1 MQILRDE
8 KGVMIG
14 TAPEDTLNQSII
26 AIRVALQKANLKKTG
41 KNTFS
46 NFDYY
51 QLEDF
56 LPKLNELMLQEEV
69 NDIFTIEDDEYREYA
84 KLILVKQNRIT
95 NEVEQNVYKIPFTLF
110 ETPLNWKYNK
120 TINDVEQVKS
130 MQDIQ
135 YLGALNTYYK
145 RYLYINA
152 FGITDGEIID
162 GMNNDNLTSKK
173 ETKVTKA
180 TTKEQTQ
187 EELENML
194 DYEYQQALKISGQDE
209 KEMLGHY
216 GVESA
221 DKLTLQQKKE
231 AIVVMKAKIKKAKN
245 ILEEASEQLKEE
257 GLE

>member
-1 MQILRDE
+1 MQILKDE

-14 TAPEDTLNQSII
+14 TAPEDTLNKSIM

-84 KLILVKQNRIT
+84 KLTLIKGEEKQ
-95 NEVEQNVYKIPFTLF
+95 EYKIPFTLF
-110 ETPLNWKYNK
+110 ETPLNWKFNK

-162 GMNNDNLTSKK
+162 GMNNDNLTNKK
-173 ETKVTKA
+173 ETKVTKL
-180 TTKEQTQ
+180 TSKEQTQ

-194 DYEYQQALKISGQDE
+194 DYEYQQALKMSGQDE

-231 AIVVMKAKIKKAKN
+231 AIVVMKAKIKKAKS

>member
-1 MQILRDE
+1 MKILKDD
-8 KGVMIG
+8 KGVVIG

-84 KLILVKQNRIT
+84 KLVLVKLNRIT
-95 NEVEQNVYKIPFTLF
+95 NELEKNVYRIPFTLF
-110 ETPLNWKYNK
+110 ETPLNWKFNK

-152 FGITDGEIID
+152 FGITDGEVID
-162 GMNNDNLTSKK
+162 NMDNDNLTSKK
-173 ETKVTKA
+173 ESKKPTPKKM
-180 TTKEQTQ
+180 TQ

-194 DYEYQQALKISGQDE
+194 DYEYQQALQMSGQDE

-245 ILEEASEQLKEE
+245 ILDEASEQLKEE

>member
-1 MQILRDE
+1 MQILKDE

-14 TAPEDTLNQSII
+14 TAPEDTLNKSIM

-84 KLILVKQNRIT
+84 KLILIKGEEKQ
-95 NEVEQNVYKIPFTLF
+95 EYKIPFTLF
-110 ETPLNWKYNK
+110 ETPLNWKFNK

-162 GMNNDNLTSKK
+162 NMDNDKLTSKK
-173 ETKVTKA
+173 ETKVTKL
-180 TTKEQTQ
+180 TSKEQTQ

-194 DYEYQQALKISGQDE
+194 DYEYQQALKMSGQDE

-231 AIVVMKAKIKKAKN
+231 AIVVMKAKIKKAKS

>member
-1 MQILRDE
+1 MQILKDE
-8 KGVMIG
+8 KGEMIG
-14 TAPEDTLNQSII
+14 TAPEDTLNKSII

-69 NDIFTIEDDEYREYA
+69 NDIFTIEDGFA
-84 KLILVKQNRIT
+84 KLILVKGDEKQ
-95 NEVEQNVYKIPFTLF
+95 EYKIPFTLF
-110 ETPLNWKYNK
+110 ETPLNWKFNK
-120 TINDVEQVKS
+120 TINDIEQVKS

-162 GMNNDNLTSKK
+162 SMDNTNIPAKK
-173 ETKVTKA
+173 ETKATKV

-194 DYEYQQALKISGQDE
+194 DYEYQQALQMSGQNE

-221 DKLTLQQKKE
+221 DELTLQQKKE
-231 AIVVMKAKIKKAKN
+231 AIVVMKAKIQKAKS

>member
-1 MQILRDE
+1 MKAIEKE
-8 KGVMIG
+8 KGLIEV
-14 TAPEDTLNQSII
+14 TPEDTLNKSII
-26 AIRVALQKANLKKTG
+26 AIRVGLQNSKLKKSG
-41 KNTFS
+41 HNSFS

-56 LPKLNELMLQEEV
+56 LPRLNELMLQEEV
-69 NDIFTIEDDEYREYA
+69 NDIFTIDDGYA
-84 KLILVKQNRIT
+84 KLILIKGDEKQ
-95 NEVEQNVYKIPFTLF
+95 EYKIPFTLF
-110 ETPLNWKYNK
+110 DTPLNWKYNK
-120 TINDVEQVKS
+120 TTQENEQVKS

-162 GMNNDNLTSKK
+162 GMDNDNLTSKK
-173 ETKVTKA
+173 ETKPTKT
-180 TTKEQTQ
+180 TTKGQTQ

-194 DYEYQQALKISGQDE
+194 DYEYQQALKDSGQDE
-209 KEMLGHY
+209 KELLGHY
-216 GVESA
+216 EVETA
-221 DKLTLQQKKE
+221 DQLTLQQKKE
-231 AIVVMKAKIKKAKN
+231 AIAVMKVKIKKAKS

>member
-1 MQILRDE
+1 MRAIE
-8 KGVMIG
+8 KEKDVIEMI
-14 TAPEDTLNQSII
+14 PEDTLNKSIV
-26 AIRVALQKANLKKTG
+26 AIRVGLQKANLKKTG
-41 KNTFS
+41 HNSFS

-51 QLEDF
+51 QIEDF
-56 LPKLNELMLQEEV
+56 LPTLNELMLKEEV
-69 NDIFTIEDDEYREYA
+69 NDIFTIEDGYA
-84 KLILVKQNRIT
+84 KLILVKDDEKQ
-95 NEVEQNVYKIPFTLF
+95 EYKIPFVLF
-110 ETPLNWKYNK
+110 DTPLNWKYNK
-120 TINDVEQVKS
+120 TTQENEQVKS

-162 GMNNDNLTSKK
+162 KMETDNLTNKE
-173 ETKVTKA
+173 ETKSTKI

-194 DYEYQQALKISGQDE
+194 DYEYQQALQMSGQDE

-221 DKLTLQQKKE
+221 DELTLKQKKE
-231 AIVVMKAKIKKAKN
+231 AIVVMKAKVKKQKS
-245 ILEEASEQLKEE
+245 ILDEASEQLKEE
-257 GLE
+257 GKE

>member
-1 MQILRDE
+1 MKVLKND
-8 KGVMIG
+8 KGETIELV
-14 TAPEDTLNQSII
+14 PEDTLNKSII

-84 KLILVKQNRIT
+84 KLILVKGDEKQ
-95 NEVEQNVYKIPFTLF
+95 EYKIPFTLF
-110 ETPLNWKYNK
+110 ETPLNWKFNK
-120 TINDVEQVKS
+120 TTKENEQVKS

-145 RYLYINA
+145 RYLYLNA

-162 GMNNDNLTSKK
+162 NMDNDNLTSKK
-173 ETKVTKA
+173 EPEDQPKTINEKKDVESAVDDIVNK
-180 TTKEQTQ
+180 
-187 EELENML
+187 N
-194 DYEYQQALKISGQDE
+194 YEYALKISGQNEQELLDYFKVE
-209 KEMLGHY
+209 KREN
-216 GVESA
+216 
-221 DKLTLQQKKE
+221 LTNEEKQY
-231 AIVVMKAKIKKAKN
+231 AIAVMNLKTKKAKN
-245 ILEEASEQLKEE
+245 ILDEASEQLKEE

>member
-1 MQILRDE
+1 MQILKDE

-14 TAPEDTLNQSII
+14 TAPEDTLNKSIM

-84 KLILVKQNRIT
+84 KLILIKGEEKQ
-95 NEVEQNVYKIPFTLF
+95 EYKIPFTLF
-110 ETPLNWKYNK
+110 ETPLNWKFNK

-162 GMNNDNLTSKK
+162 NMNNDNLTSKK
-173 ETKVTKA
+173 ETKVTKL
-180 TTKEQTQ
+180 TSKEQTQ

-194 DYEYQQALKISGQDE
+194 DYEYQQALKMSGQDE
-209 KEMLGHY
+209 KEMLDHY

-231 AIVVMKAKIKKAKN
+231 AIVVMKAKIKKAKS